1 MCVLHSLAVANATPP
16 RPPTHPVAA
25 TCLSVSVHTTSLAHM
40 MWSAFLS
47 PPLHSSRTGLRS
59 ELSALQEEL
68 GLPHDALQKILT
80 TKGVAIAAEFKRA
93 SPSKGDIAVD
103 LAAAGEWIQGL
114 GISDAVRGWAA
125 VTVLALCRACAS
137 AWL

>member
-1 MCVLHSLAVANATPP
+1 M
-16 RPPTHPVAA
+16 
-25 TCLSVSVHTTSLAHM
+25 
-40 MWSAFLS
+40 
-47 PPLHSSRTGLRS
+47 
-59 ELSALQEEL
+59 QEEL

-114 GISDAVRGWAA
+114 GISDAVRGWAQRDCA
-125 VTVLALCRACAS
+125 CPLPCVCLCVDLALAVVAILRPRLRAYPV
-137 AWL
+137 WL